1 MVVIVIEPVAMLVV
15 DMVMHLEMHD
25 TFSDVMVIVLVVVAN
40 SVVFQEIKVWVY
52 VDGMTDQSFLIE
64 PNSMLVTV

>member
-40 SVVFQEIKVWVY
+40 SVVFQEIKV
-52 VDGMTDQSFLIE
+52 
-64 PNSMLVTV
+64 